1 MKNLMIV
8 LVTVASG
15 LAYGWLIVK
24 YPIVAQII
32 AGGAVLSFLFIAT
45 IALLTTKGDKPPKL

>member
-1 MKNLMIV
+1 MKNLIIV
-8 LVTVASG
+8 LVTIVSG

-32 AGGAVLSFLFIAT
+32 AGGALFSFLFLVAL
-45 IALLTTKGDKPPKL
+45 ALLTTKGDKPPKL